1 MCPAPHS
8 AQPGRTVGPTQGAS
22 RGQSTESETVSCS
35 RFTGTDVAMAK
46 LSCPFNQQNQQGF
59 LPHRPAA
66 RLRRSPIKKSHRLS
80 KPNVLVAAKHPCE
93 FSSHL
98 GYR

>member
-46 LSCPFNQQNQQGF
+46 PCP
-59 LPHRPAA
+59 RPAHSTSRISKASCHKDLQPGRGGA
-66 RLRRSPIKKSHRLS
+66 RLRKAINSV
-80 KPNVLVAAKHPCE
+80 NQTC
-93 FSSHL
+93 
-98 GYR
+98 